1 MPACGCRAPL
11 NGMRDPTLL
20 PWRPAVVHRRTPPV
34 VSDLCTRQL
43 TSSTPMARNLH
54 RGATRPLCRER
65 CVQSSLP
72 CVGTVNRGAEAP
84 KTACDSLETLPAK
97 EDKRRRDC
105 SGNHLGCP
113 FLWGLGRIAV
123 RTKWQSGITTRQ
135 RRDTA
140 PKGKPPDRRREAC
153 CGEIQ
158 PVPKPQDLLP
168 MLPCSVFDFDRRSKS
183 GVLK

>member
-1 MPACGCRAPL
+1 MKPLVLASYAQFGVGWREACEMPACGCRAPL

-72 CVGTVNRGAEAP
+72 CVGRVDREVEAP
-84 KTACDSLETLPAK
+84 VSPARETVLIPLKPWLQKRLRDGLTAVE
-97 EDKRRRDC
+97 
-105 SGNHLGCP
+105 
-113 FLWGLGRIAV
+113 
-123 RTKWQSGITTRQ
+123 IT
-135 RRDTA
+135 
-140 PKGKPPDRRREAC
+140 
-153 CGEIQ
+153 
-158 PVPKPQDLLP
+158 
-168 MLPCSVFDFDRRSKS
+168 
-183 GVLK
+183 